1 MLFAAAA
8 FAPASSSSCL
18 RVRFL
23 SFSCSCCSASSG
35 VVSGSPF
42 GPSFFDL
49 PSSPLWLW
57 CAVAVAVT
65 AVRGR
70 QAAQQQ
76 LTDDRTNCKLQERRP
91 ALLRRRA
98 QSRSRADSDTRA
110 RLNAPLVAIVL
121 VLIVTSPAVTS
132 MTSRAAIAQLRSTSS
147 KRANLLSVA
156 RCTGWAKREGASML
170 FLPECLGFMGDSA
183 RHTLASADPPIDT
196 LLRRDAPTEADS
208 EVRKMLADAIEGCSR
223 EGGNCDGPAGG
234 RRWQSPAGRRA
245 RRVDNTRAAVRGVA
259 GEALDFRDGRIRA
272 HYHKIHL
279 FDVSIPGKVALRESN
294 TTDPGGELVVVDS
307 PLGRLGL
314 GICYDMRFP
323 EMYVELVRRG
333 AEVLLAPSAFTVP
346 TGRAHWHALLRGKS
360 PTRCPSLPTRCP
372 SLLANELN
380 PESNR
385 ATRSSC
391 NRGTV
396 LHDRRGAGGK
406 AQREAAEL
414 RALGRVRPLGE
425 LLADA
430 GGYDS
435 PGVEACEE
443 EGEEDSPIKA
453 PSVIV
458 VDIVPGRVAE

>member
-1 MLFAAAA
+1 
-8 FAPASSSSCL
+8 
-18 RVRFL
+18 
-23 SFSCSCCSASSG
+23 
-35 VVSGSPF
+35 
-42 GPSFFDL
+42 
-49 PSSPLWLW
+49 
-57 CAVAVAVT
+57 
-65 AVRGR
+65 
-70 QAAQQQ
+70 
-76 LTDDRTNCKLQERRP
+76 
-91 ALLRRRA
+91 
-98 QSRSRADSDTRA
+98 
-110 RLNAPLVAIVL
+110 
-121 VLIVTSPAVTS
+121 

-196 LLRRDAPTEADS
+196 LLRRDVPTEADS

-234 RRWQSPAGRRA
+234 AAGSHRQADQPVESIIRELQFVASRA
-245 RRVDNTRAAVRGVA
+245 KLWISGGGVHTRTTDSEKIHNTHVII
-259 GEALDFRDGRIRA
+259 DSDGRIRA

-346 TGRAHWHALLRGKS
+346 TGRAHWHALLRARAIEGQCYMIAAAQVG
-360 PTRCPSLPTRCP
+360 RH
-372 SLLANELN
+372 NE
-380 PESNR
+380 R
-385 ATRSSC
+385 RRSYGHS
-391 NRGTV
+391 V
-396 LHDRRGAGGK
+396 AYD
-406 AQREAAEL
+406 
-414 RALGRVRPLGE
+414 PWGE

-458 VDIVPGRVAE
+458 VDIVPGRVAEVRERMPIQDHRERATFPR